1 MHQPYERNDSDEIE
15 LKDSESGDDDNSDC
29 EFNSL
34 EGNAR
39 PTGSLPK
46 SQTKFNQINE
56 LNKMNPLDCQNQRRI
71 QEMKKR
77 AKKAQMTRITEES
90 SLQGTN
96 DFTNAALNPDSSR
109 RASPRQDLLRLQ

>member
-1 MHQPYERNDSDEIE
+1 
-15 LKDSESGDDDNSDC
+15 
-29 EFNSL
+29 
-34 EGNAR
+34 
-39 PTGSLPK
+39 
-46 SQTKFNQINE
+46 
-56 LNKMNPLDCQNQRRI
+56 MNPLDCQNQRRI